1 VVALNTGHG
10 EHLAPR
16 EQRDVVRR
24 RWKVDVVTRKT
35 DRQAR
40 VTLPGD
46 FASCEVTIERH
57 GKELRIRKARKSPPR
72 RYSFKE
78 LMAQVTP
85 ENIHAEI
92 KTGPAVGGEAL

>member
-1 VVALNTGHG
+1 VITLDVGQS
-10 EHLAPR
+10 EHVAPR
-16 EQRDVVRR
+16 EQRDGVRR

-46 FASCEVTIERH
+46 FASCEVTIERQ
-57 GKELRIRKARKSPPR
+57 GKELRIRKARKAPPK